1 MVEST
6 VINAVRQY
14 LAVLPTVGIHASR
27 AVLYGSF
34 ARGEA
39 DQHSD
44 IDLVVIA
51 PEFDLGR
58 DFETINRLW
67 ETTILADNRIEP
79 IPCGEKEWESG
90 DGRPI
95 LEVARREGVVIEADE
110 ARSQQS
116 AQLVAM
122 NQIEEFGRRV
132 GEEFGAERVILFGS
146 YARGNATLDSDVDI
160 LVVGAFEGRSV
171 DRSVEIRM
179 KLRPDFPMDLLVRT
193 PEKVRERIEMGDAFM
208 REILDHG
215 KVLYEADNR

>member
-44 IDLVVIA
+44 IDLIVIA

-95 LEVARREGVVIEADE
+95 LEIARREGVVIEAERSGPETISRISIPQDE
-110 ARSQQS
+110 LRAFCQRHR
-116 AQLVAM
+116 
-122 NQIEEFGRRV
+122 IRRL
-132 GEEFGAERVILFGS
+132 ALFGS
-146 YARGNATLDSDVDI
+146 VLREDFRPESDVDVLVDFEEGGEPGLFDLIGIQEELSAI
-160 LVVGAFEGRSV
+160 LGRQV
-171 DRSVEIRM
+171 DLVERKAVERSANYIR
-179 KLRPDFPMDLLVRT
+179 RRH
-193 PEKVRERIEMGDAFM
+193 
-208 REILDHG
+208 ILDSAETVYVAG
-215 KVLYEADNR
+215 

>member
-1 MVEST
+1 VVESAI
-6 VINAVRQY
+6 VNAVRQY
-14 LAVLPTVGIHASR
+14 LAMLPTVGIHASR

-39 DQHSD
+39 DQYSD

-95 LEVARREGVVIEADE
+95 LEIARREGVVIEAE
-110 ARSQQS
+110 
-116 AQLVAM
+116 
-122 NQIEEFGRRV
+122 
-132 GEEFGAERVILFGS
+132 
-146 YARGNATLDSDVDI
+146 T
-160 LVVGAFEGRSV
+160 
-171 DRSVEIRM
+171 
-179 KLRPDFPMDLLVRT
+179 
-193 PEKVRERIEMGDAFM
+193 
-208 REILDHG
+208 
-215 KVLYEADNR
+215 